1 VIERNGDGF
10 EPICDHC
17 EDSVDG
23 FDEFDEAAQ
32 YKKDNGWKSV
42 KGASGIWYEL
52 CPDCSTPEIIRG
64 YRKK

>member
-1 VIERNGDGF
+1 MIERSGDEF
-10 EPICDHC
+10 ELICDCC

-23 FDEFDEAAQ
+23 FEEFGEAVQ

-52 CPDCSTPEIIRG
+52 CPDCSTLEIIQE